1 VISRNARF
9 AVVALLLAGAGLFQH
24 LRARDVAAPPRA
36 SLALFPLQL
45 GEWVGTDIPIAP
57 IILNKLDRGEFLQR
71 EYQDQN
77 TADPG
82 VFLYLAYFPDQRA
95 GQRRRHLPQ
104 DCLAG
109 SGWSTVES
117 GTTTLSLPGYRPF
130 PANRYLITKG
140 PDRQLVLFWFWGRG
154 RGVASEDWADF
165 YLVLDS
171 LRLNRSD
178 DALIRINTPLQPGEE
193 PDAGQRRLL
202 SFAEQMS
209 PLVGNYIPR

>member
-1 VISRNARF
+1 VISWNARF
-9 AVVALLLAGAGLFQH
+9 AVVALLLAGTGSFLH
-24 LRARDVAAPPRA
+24 MRTRNVVAPPRT
-36 SLALFPLQL
+36 SLASFPLQL

-77 TADPG
+77 TKGPG
-82 VFLYLAYFPDQRA
+82 VSLYLAYFPNQHA
-95 GQRRRHLPQ
+95 GLRRHSPA

-117 GTTTLSLPGYRPF
+117 GTTTLSLPGYKPF
-130 PANRYLITKG
+130 AANRYVITKG

-154 RGVASEDWADF
+154 RGIASEDWADF

-171 LRLNRSD
+171 LRLNRND
-178 DALIRINTPLQPGEE
+178 DALIRINTPLQAEEE
-193 PDAGQRRLL
+193 PEAGQRRLL
-202 SFAEQMS
+202 SFAERLS
-209 PLVGNYIPR
+209 PLVGGYIPR